1 MYNPLPFLPKN
12 FQKFIQTL
20 KEKKFPPRIIIFMLG
35 LLATIWF
42 LIRVIPK
49 PSRANYPCM
58 QATAPFMSGFV
69 LYLIS
74 SGGAVM
80 AFKRFGNALTK
91 SNYALAFVFLVIASF
106 SFFLSTIQLPFQS
119 NAGNLK
125 ASKSV
130 FPPNDPFGEAKGII
144 PGRVVW
150 MWDPDATNINCTNT
164 SNGNGVIDTGD
175 DAWFMEMNNDVAVI
189 DSMII
194 KSLISLT
201 EASDNAEAWELIFK
215 FYNINH
221 GNGNIGYTQGQ
232 KIFIKIN
239 ATTAYGGLSEGRFGA
254 DLSRTD
260 NVVVNPFAS
269 ETNPYIV
276 LSMLRQLVDVAQ
288 VPENMI
294 YIGDPARNVYK
305 EFFDLWRGEFPNVN
319 ILGNN
324 LIHPEIDIVG
334 LGRIPVVVSAVDK
347 VFFSDHGTVM
357 TTAITDKLF
366 TIFDDMD
373 YLINIPAMKAHSTA
387 GITLAAKNHFGSF
400 TRQWAMHLHAG
411 LMDNTDDPV
420 RLGYGLYRV
429 QTDIMMHNLLSGKN
443 LLILIDALYPG
454 EDAQGVPFHWT
465 SVPFDYDWC
474 SSIFTSFDPVAL
486 ESVCH
491 DFLRTEYNGPT
502 VAESRPNWF
511 GVDDYLHQ
519 AADSTLWPENISY
532 DPDNDG
538 VLFASLGVH
547 EHWNDSINKQYTRN
561 LGTGEGIELYK
572 AHDVGTGIALVGEQI
587 DVRIFP
593 NPTTDFISISNSDTK
608 MVDYYLTDMAGKV
621 LTSGKLENMSIKRI
635 DMRQFN
641 NGLYIIQLSNM
652 DYKKS
657 IKIIKQ

>member
-1 MYNPLPFLPKN
+1 MYNPLPFLPKQ
-12 FQKFIQTL
+12 FQRFIDIL
-20 KEKKFPPRIIIFMLG
+20 KEKKFPPRIIYFTLG

-42 LIRVIPK
+42 LVRVIPK

-74 SGGAVM
+74 SGSAIM
-80 AFKRFGNALTK
+80 AFKRFGSEFSK
-91 SNYALAFVFLVIASF
+91 SKYALAILFLGIAVF
-106 SFFLSTIQLPFQS
+106 SFFLSTIQLPVQS
-119 NAGNLK
+119 SAGNLK
-125 ASKSV
+125 VSKSV

-150 MWDPDATNINCTNT
+150 MWDQDATNVNCTNT
-164 SNGNGVIDTGD
+164 SNNNGVIDAGD
-175 DAWFMEMNNDVAVI
+175 DAWFMEINSDVAVI

-194 KSLISLT
+194 KSLMSLT
-201 EASDNAEAWELIFK
+201 EATDNADAWDLIFK
-215 FYNINH
+215 FYNVSH
-221 GNGNIGYTQGQ
+221 GNGNVGYLQGQ

-260 NVVVNPFAS
+260 NIDVNAFAS
-269 ETNPYIV
+269 ETNPYVV
-276 LSMLRQLVDVAQ
+276 LSMLRQVVNVAQ
-288 VPENMI
+288 VPEDMI

-305 EFFDLWRGEFPNVN
+305 EFFDLWKGEFPEVH

-324 LIHPEIDIVG
+324 LLHPEIDIAG
-334 LGRIPVVVSAVDK
+334 LGRMPVVVSAEDK
-347 VFFSDHGTVM
+347 VFFSDHGTAM
-357 TTAITDKLF
+357 PTALTDKLF
-366 TIFDDMD
+366 TVFNDID

-400 TRQWAMHLHAG
+400 TRQWAMHLHPG

-454 EDAQGVPFHWT
+454 EDAQGVPYKWT
-465 SVPFDYDWC
+465 SDPFENDWC

-502 VAESRPNWF
+502 VAESRPNWY

-519 AADSTLWPENISY
+519 AADSALWPDNISY

-538 VLFASLGVH
+538 ILFASLGVH

-561 LGTGEGIELYK
+561 LGTGEGIELFR
-572 AHDVGTGIALVGEQI
+572 AHDIGTGLEQI
-587 DVRIFP
+587 NNQVKVKIFP
-593 NPTTDFISISNSDTK
+593 NPTTDFINIINSESK
-608 MVDYYLTDMAGKV
+608 NLDYSLTDLEGKV
-621 LTSGKLENMSIKRI
+621 LLSGKLENLSQNRI
-635 DMRQFN
+635 DLTPLK
-641 NGLYIIQLSNM
+641 NGMYIIQLGNQGSN
-652 DYKKS
+652 KS